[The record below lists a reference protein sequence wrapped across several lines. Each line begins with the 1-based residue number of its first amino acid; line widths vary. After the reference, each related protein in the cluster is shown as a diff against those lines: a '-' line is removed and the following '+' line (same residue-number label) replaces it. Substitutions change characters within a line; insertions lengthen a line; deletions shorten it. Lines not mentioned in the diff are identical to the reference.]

1 MPAFSCPA
9 LERCLRL
16 HIDTAAADEI
26 VLQLPVRD
34 ADALYNLY
42 DRAIVLLERALWNSG
57 LAQPLLDDYHA
68 LFVELEAHIM
78 AAGDDFR
85 HRFVVVVPVADRP
98 QQLRACLQSLVGMLQ
113 AFQYGRGAAMLS
125 ESLSVVIADDS
136 REQAHIAENRLI
148 ATATEQQGL
157 PVTYF
162 GLQEQQAL
170 LASITQD
177 ERQALRNVI
186 GEAAADSP
194 FITRAPP

>member
-26 VLQLPVRD
+26 VLQLPVND

-42 DRAIVLLERALWNSG
+42 DRAIVLLERALWSSG
-57 LAQPLLDDYHA
+57 LSQPLLDDYHA

-98 QQLRACLQSLVGMLQ
+98 QQLRRLSAEPGRYAAGFSVWQGGGD
-113 AFQYGRGAAMLS
+113 AFGKPLGCHCR
-125 ESLSVVIADDS
+125 
-136 REQAHIAENRLI
+136 
-148 ATATEQQGL
+148 
-157 PVTYF
+157 
-162 GLQEQQAL
+162 
-170 LASITQD
+170 
-177 ERQALRNVI
+177 
-186 GEAAADSP
+186 
-194 FITRAPP
+194 